1 MINSK
6 YSNMLHLF
14 AHALVWMSSS
24 GYCHCLVKDPGRLF
38 DLLRPERFRE
48 YLVYEA
54 DSSVSN
60 PPIWSVEGDVIN
72 IFLIQTEHGHQQN
85 TVGCSKR
92 RLSGAKVGHLFH
104 LRHWRRDLA
113 TLDLLELLE
122 HGSPT
127 KLTDSHIVLF
137 WVLAEG
143 SGDRLEPKQVCG
155 ESECEGH
162 VLSTWLQLLFLYV
175 SMLKSALRTLICQ
188 WSMWPLK
195 KRQSVADTPAKPSFL
210 ILWKSSSPRRSGFRP
225 CRVLPLTNLWQTFL
239 TFLLHFVPSR
249 APFPFTRHLLDR
261 QWHQVSLRW
270 RRRNHLW

>member
-1 MINSK
+1 MKLRVARVAMINSK

-14 AHALVWMSSS
+14 ADALVWISSS
-24 GYCHCLVKDPGRLF
+24 GYCHRLVKDPGRLF

-48 YLVYEA
+48 YLVYET

-113 TLDLLELLE
+113 TLESLELLE

-143 SGDRLEPKQVCG
+143 SGDRLEPKQICG

-162 VLSTWLQLLFLYV
+162 VLSTWLQLLFL
-175 SMLKSALRTLICQ
+175 
-188 WSMWPLK
+188 
-195 KRQSVADTPAKPSFL
+195 
-210 ILWKSSSPRRSGFRP
+210 
-225 CRVLPLTNLWQTFL
+225 
-239 TFLLHFVPSR
+239 
-249 APFPFTRHLLDR
+249 
-261 QWHQVSLRW
+261 
-270 RRRNHLW
+270 